1 MYVMAIQVVI
11 WHIRALPLR
20 PDLAWGTMDIPA
32 SDLLDMLRQT
42 VLVERIT
49 YCAFTVL
56 VWDWL
61 LSIADEVRLTQRC
74 GASIALFAYFVARIS
89 IFSLCVLIIIF
100 QNAALPDCKKPF
112 IAMAIAT
119 ICGTAGN
126 GFLFLLRVRAVY
138 EGSKLITLGFGLWW
152 MAVIGTTFLYSFGV
166 RAEHQPHSSMCM
178 ISSAKSW
185 STASLWV
192 NAVYDTCIFVAI
204 SVRIVSFA
212 IHTPPMNAHHHRS
225 NSMSKRTEVEGNW
238 RAFAW
243 GNGLPRVCR
252 ELLRGGQLFYFV
264 TIGFTLLGSSMSLA
278 PVTPVLRAGFMAP
291 ALAMSTI
298 MTGRV
303 FRGIALAGCPEDC
316 EEERELDDLTA
327 AEMPVFTSVGVVS
340 ESESEIRSNRARYAQ
355 ERERMEPSD
364 ARRTNH
370 RRSKCIQEV
379 AIGLD
384 SV

>member
-1 MYVMAIQVVI
+1 
-11 WHIRALPLR
+11 
-20 PDLAWGTMDIPA
+20 
-32 SDLLDMLRQT
+32 
-42 VLVERIT
+42 
-49 YCAFTVL
+49 
-56 VWDWL
+56 
-61 LSIADEVRLTQRC
+61 
-74 GASIALFAYFVARIS
+74 
-89 IFSLCVLIIIF
+89 
-100 QNAALPDCKKPF
+100 
-112 IAMAIAT
+112 MAIAT

-138 EGSKLITLGFGLWW
+138 EGSTIVTLGFGLWW

-166 RAEHQPHSSMCM
+166 RAEHLPHSSMCM
-178 ISSAKSW
+178 ISSAQSW

-212 IHTPPMNAHHHRS
+212 IHPPPVDTHHHRS
-225 NSMSKRTEVEGNW
+225 NSTSKHAQVEGNW
-238 RAFAW
+238 RAFTF

-252 ELLRGGQLFYFV
+252 ELLRGGQLFYLCVSFLSSCRSRPDLFIKYGSV

-291 ALAMSTI
+291 ALGMSTI
-298 MTGRV
+298 MTCRV
-303 FRGIALAGCPEDC
+303 FRGIALAGCPEEC
-316 EEERELDDLTA
+316 GEERELDVLTA

-340 ESESEIRSNRARYAQ
+340 EAETEMQSS
-355 ERERMEPSD
+355 RERWGREPERLEPSD

-384 SV
+384 AV